1 MSTISAF
8 QSFTSIHKQSHPQIS
23 RKCHPSFLVHCSKN
37 AISIHKF
44 PHLKVTRQSKLRKV
58 RSVEEE
64 TQGTEPAAV
73 AEEAEAPAE
82 QPVAVPVSPS
92 DKLIMFFQV
101 CNFVF

>member
-1 MSTISAF
+1 M
-8 QSFTSIHKQSHPQIS
+8 
-23 RKCHPSFLVHCSKN
+23 
-37 AISIHKF
+37 
-44 PHLKVTRQSKLRKV
+44 
-58 RSVEEE
+58 EEE